1 MKKRRQIHPL
11 EFLAMY
17 QPSFRSLF
25 YMLLGSSLAAAPVTR
40 AVEPLADQR
49 NLIAFEAEVSDTI
62 AAESMP
68 RSWTWIWRSV
78 ESLGSA
84 RFLHTATLLPD
95 GSVLVAGGLDPSPQG
110 DPIEAE
116 LYLPASRVWAS
127 AGRQNTKRGG
137 HTATLL
143 QNGMV
148 LVAGGVSNLSAVLA
162 TSELYDPASAT
173 WKLTGRLNTARRDH
187 TATLLQDG
195 MVLIAA
201 GSENPLVTRADAFTA
216 SASAELYD
224 AASGMWSA
232 TGSLKMDRIEH
243 TATLLQNGKVLVA
256 GGVSNFNV
264 LASAELY
271 DPATGTWSPTGSL
284 NTARFCHSATLLQ
297 NGMVL
302 VAGGEDGN
310 GDVSASTELYDPATG
325 TWIESASLTTAR
337 RLHAATLL
345 QNGKVL
351 IIGGA
356 GPANNALNEAELG
369 YRRRDRQ
376 RSP

>member
-1 MKKRRQIHPL
+1 
-11 EFLAMY
+11 MY

-78 ESLGSA
+78 ESLASA
-84 RFLHTATLLPD
+84 RFL
-95 GSVLVAGGLDPSPQG
+95 
-110 DPIEAE
+110 
-116 LYLPASRVWAS
+116 
-127 AGRQNTKRGG
+127 
-137 HTATLL
+137 
-143 QNGMV
+143 
-148 LVAGGVSNLSAVLA
+148 
-162 TSELYDPASAT
+162 
-173 WKLTGRLNTARRDH
+173 H

-195 MVLIAA
+195 MVLIAG